1 MRPLIALTDLQQGIH
16 HFLSYLFNH
25 YTYNNSNNTVQW
37 CHNVFLVHTIC
48 TRERLFLLLL
58 IFFPDMYEIVSDNEE
73 DNDRLEFT
81 LSYHFAST
89 LRSATSNGEMG
100 SPARARR
107 LAQEITSLSTS
118 LPLSSS
124 SSVFVRCD
132 ETRLDIMKVQIGIMI
147 FVVVVGC

>member
-1 MRPLIALTDLQQGIH
+1 
-16 HFLSYLFNH
+16 
-25 YTYNNSNNTVQW
+25 
-37 CHNVFLVHTIC
+37 
-48 TRERLFLLLL
+48 
-58 IFFPDMYEIVSDNEE
+58 MYEIVSEE
-73 DNDRLEFT
+73 DQDRLEFT

-100 SPARARR
+100 TPARARR

-132 ETRLDIMKVQIGIMI
+132 ETRLDIMKVHTKLM
-147 FVVVVGC
+147 